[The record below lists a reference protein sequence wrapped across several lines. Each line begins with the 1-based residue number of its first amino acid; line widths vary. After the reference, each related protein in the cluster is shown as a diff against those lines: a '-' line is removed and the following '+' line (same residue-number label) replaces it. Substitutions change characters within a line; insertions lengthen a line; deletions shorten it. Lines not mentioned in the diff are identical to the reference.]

1 MASRVMRVQ
10 SGADGRDAS
19 GRVVLVTGCS
29 TQSGADGRDAS
40 GRVVLVTG
48 CSTGIGHAT
57 AIVLARE
64 GDRVFASM
72 RNVSEPSACK
82 CMQAHTVIYTRDNHV
97 FMSAFASFGQLEPCR
112 CC

>member
-1 MASRVMRVQ
+1 MQAVARSATRTMASRIMRV
-10 SGADGRDAS
+10 
-19 GRVVLVTGCS
+19 
-29 TQSGADGRDAS
+29 QSGADGRDAS

-82 CMQAHTVIYTRDNHV
+82 RIQ
-97 FMSAFASFGQLEPCR
+97 
-112 CC
+112 